1 MIKFEKVSKY
11 EKNDVKMPKRA
22 TAKSAGY
29 DIYNNGS
36 EIRVLPQSYSEAIST
51 KLKVCMED
59 NMVLKIYLRS
69 GHGFKFGVGLA
80 NTVGIIDADYY
91 NNEKNEGEV
100 FIKIYNPSPNYF
112 IIPPGEAMAQ
122 GIFEKYYLVEGD
134 SYGEG
139 NVRDGGFGSTT

>member
-11 EKNDVKMPKRA
+11 EEQDVKMPKRA

-29 DIYNNGS
+29 DIYNNGP
-36 EIRVLPQSYSEAIST
+36 EIRVLPQAYSEPIST
-51 KLKVCMED
+51 RLKVCMNED
-59 NMVLKIYLRS
+59 MVLKIYPRS

-100 FIKIYNPSPNYF
+100 FIKIYNPSTDYF
-112 IIPPGEAMAQ
+112 VVKSGEAMAQ

-139 NVRDGGFGSTT
+139 ILRGGGFGSTT

>member
-1 MIKFEKVSKY
+1 MIKFENVSKY
-11 EKNDVKMPKRA
+11 EEQDVKMPKRA

-29 DIYNNGS
+29 DIYNNGP
-36 EIRVLPQSYSEAIST
+36 EIKVLPRMYSEPIST
-51 KLKVCMED
+51 KLKVCMND
-59 NMVLKIYLRS
+59 DMVLKIYPRS

-100 FIKIYNPSPNYF
+100 FIKIYNPSNDYF
-112 IIPPGEAMAQ
+112 VVKSGEAMAQ